1 MQAISL
7 RLPDPL
13 FFDLMAQV
21 KATAQTQTELVREAI
36 SEYLKRKAQPKKIS
50 AAEAGARWRGIGKGG
65 PSDLSSN
72 PKHMEGFGQ

>member
-21 KATAQTQTELVREAI
+21 KASAQTQTDIIREAI
-36 SEYLKRKAQPKKIS
+36 RDYLQNKTAPQRKS
-50 AAEAGARWRGIGKGG
+50 AAALAARFSGTCDG
-65 PSDLSSN
+65 PSDLATN
-72 PKHMEGFGQ
+72 PQHMEGFGR

>member
-21 KATAQTQTELVREAI
+21 KATAQTQTDIIREAI
-36 SEYLKRKAQPKKIS
+36 SDYLKSRAQPTKIS
-50 AAEAGARWRGIGKGG
+50 AAEAGARWKGIGRG
-65 PSDLSSN
+65 PSDLSTN

>member
-13 FFDLMAQV
+13 FFDLMAEV
-21 KATAQTQTELVREAI
+21 KATAQSQTDIVREAI
-36 SEYLKRKAQPKKIS
+36 SSYLKSKASTQKKS
-50 AAEAGARWRGIGKGG
+50 AAQLAARFAGTCNG
-65 PSDLSSN
+65 PSDLATN